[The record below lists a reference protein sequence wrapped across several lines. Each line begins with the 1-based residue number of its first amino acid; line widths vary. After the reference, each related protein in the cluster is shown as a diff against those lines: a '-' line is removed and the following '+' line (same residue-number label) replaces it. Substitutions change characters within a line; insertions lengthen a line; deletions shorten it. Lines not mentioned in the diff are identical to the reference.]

1 MRRENRLGYLFIL
14 LAIVPMLIIGC
25 KKKTD
30 DEQKTVIS
38 VKGSDTMVNLSQ
50 KWAEEYM
57 KLHPEVSIQVNGGGS
72 GTGIAALL
80 NKTTEIANASRE
92 VKPSEVED
100 AKSKGVSPFVYNVA
114 LDGIAVIV
122 NPKSD
127 VDSLTIQQVSD
138 IFSGKITNWIQVG
151 GANMSITLYGRE
163 NSSGTYEFFKEHVLG
178 KVDGKQVDY
187 SPSTQV
193 LQGTSALGEAVARDI
208 KGIGYG
214 GVGYFAER
222 NDVKILHVKKD
233 ENSHNAFNIE
243 WLIVKKGF
251 EHHGLGSHLIIETEA
266 LIRGKGGRH
275 LYLETSSARHNQKV
289 KDFYEHLGFKE
300 VGKLPDYFDHPKK
313 NYKKLED
320 AIIYHKSI

>member
-1 MRRENRLGYLFIL
+1 MKRENRLGYLFIL
-14 LAIVPMLIIGC
+14 LAIIPMLILGC

-30 DEQKTVIS
+30 EMEQTVITI
-38 VKGSDTMVNLSQ
+38 KGSDTMVNLSQ

-57 KLHPEVSIQVNGGGS
+57 KLHPEVSLQVTGGGS
-72 GTGIAALL
+72 GTGIASLL

-92 VKPSEVED
+92 IKSSELED
-100 AKSKGVSPFVYNVA
+100 AKTKGVNPFVYKVA

-122 NPKSD
+122 HPGSKIDNLSIKQ
-127 VDSLTIQQVSD
+127 LSD
-138 IFSGKITNWIQVG
+138 IFSGKITNWKQVG
-151 GANMSITLYGRE
+151 GANLPITLYGRE

-193 LQGTSALGEAVARDI
+193 LQGTAALGEAVARDV

-233 ENSHNAFNIE
+233 ENSPAYSPAENNKVNYDLIWSGDYSISRYLYCYTDGEATGKIKDFMDYIVSPEGQN
-243 WLIVKKGF
+243 IVKSM
-251 EHHGLGSHLIIETEA
+251 EYIPLP
-266 LIRGKGGRH
+266 
-275 LYLETSSARHNQKV
+275 V
-289 KDFYEHLGFKE
+289 K
-300 VGKLPDYFDHPKK
+300 
-313 NYKKLED
+313 
-320 AIIYHKSI
+320 

>member
-14 LAIVPMLIIGC
+14 IAIIPMLILGC

-30 DEQKTVIS
+30 DVEKTVIT

-92 VKPSEVED
+92 VKSSEVAD
-100 AKSKGVSPFVYNVA
+100 AKSKGVTPFVYNVA

-138 IFSGKITNWIQVG
+138 IFSGKITNWKQVG
-151 GANMSITLYGRE
+151 GANMPITLYGRE

-178 KVDGKQVDY
+178 KVNGKQVDY

-193 LQGTSALGEAVARDI
+193 LQGTSALGEAVARDV

-222 NDVKILHVKKD
+222 NDVKILHIKKD
-233 ENSHNAFNIE
+233 ENSPAYSPSENNKVNYE
-243 WLIVKKGF
+243 LIWSGDYSISRYLYCYTN
-251 EHHGLGSHLIIETEA
+251 GEA
-266 LIRGKGGRH
+266 TGKLKDFMDFILSPEG
-275 LYLETSSARHNQKV
+275 QKV
-289 KDFYEHLGFKE
+289 VETMEYIP
-300 VGKLPDYFDHPKK
+300 LPLKK
-313 NYKKLED
+313 
-320 AIIYHKSI
+320 